1 MQRLFILLPLFF
13 LGQLLTAQDFSTYVY
28 FEDDT
33 TSLSLDLFLP
43 EKPSDSPAPL
53 LVFVHGGGFSGGDRT
68 GGHALGRA
76 LSKEGIACAS
86 ISYTLYMEG
95 RTQDWSCDGIL
106 PEKIK
111 AIQLAANDLWLATDF
126 LLHNAKKWN
135 LDKEAIFIGGSSAG
149 GETVLHAAYWDRQQM
164 ALKNHTLPAE
174 FRYAGL
180 VSGAGAIMDLNLITK
195 ENQLPSFLFHGD
207 ADPVVPYATA
217 AHHYCPPNASGWL
230 MLFGSG
236 AVADHQ
242 EVLGGDFELITFAG
256 GTHSFAGYFF
266 GQKQEMIVEF
276 IHRKL
281 GNNRFQFRE
290 TRPKE

>member
-1 MQRLFILLPLFF
+1 M
-13 LGQLLTAQDFSTYVY
+13 
-28 FEDDT
+28 
-33 TSLSLDLFLP
+33 
-43 EKPSDSPAPL
+43 K
-53 LVFVHGGGFSGGDRT
+53 
-68 GGHALGRA
+68 
-76 LSKEGIACAS
+76 
-86 ISYTLYMEG
+86 G
-95 RTQDWSCDGIL
+95 RTQDWSCNGIL

-111 AIQLAANDLWLATDF
+111 AIQLAANDLCLATDF
-126 LLHNAKKWN
+126 LLHNAKHCN
-135 LDKEAIFIGGSSAG
+135 QDEEAIFIGGSSAG
-149 GETVLHAAYWDRQQM
+149 GETVLHAAYWNRQQM
-164 ALKNHTLPAE
+164 ALKSHALPAE

-217 AHHYCPPNASGWL
+217 AHHYCPPNSSGWL

-242 EVLGGDFELITFAG
+242 EDLGGDFELTTFAG

-266 GQKQEMIVEF
+266 GQEQGMIVEF
-276 IHRKL
+276 IHREL
-281 GNNRFQFRE
+281 ENNQFQMRE